1 MRGSGTAASGKTD
14 MVDVIIVLIVAVMI
28 VFAARGSVKHFKG
41 EGPCCGGGSSVKAGE
56 KVLNGPVMKR
66 RTVRIE
72 GMHCQKCADRV
83 KAAINAVDG
92 AAAEFVD
99 PKAGIA
105 DVKFDRNT
113 DDFLVRKAIEAAG
126 YRVVSMG

>member
-1 MRGSGTAASGKTD
+1 M
-14 MVDVIIVLIVAVMI
+14 
-28 VFAARGSVKHFKG
+28 
-41 EGPCCGGGSSVKAGE
+41 KAGE